1 MRKFNL
7 ANAYVALRPAHASL
21 VNGLNFVC
29 EFLGLKV

>member
-7 ANAYVALRPAHASL
+7 ANAYAALRPAHARL

-29 EFLGLKV
+29 NYPGFKA